1 MSVTQQMLS
10 EFDFKVLIDKS
21 ASMGTEDMPG
31 GRSRWAYM
39 QETAE
44 QFCRELDKVD
54 ADGIDVILFSG
65 ASILPFR
72 NVNAAKV
79 RDLFSDNAP
88 RSSTPLA
95 QALQVAFDQAAT
107 SSKKV
112 FILCFTDGEPDDK
125 EAVKK
130 TLIAQSNKQE
140 KDEDCTVL
148 FVQVGYDAGATRY
161 LKTLD
166 DDLTGAKFD
175 IVDVKTIDEAEKFA
189 SITDLVVAAIDD

>member
-1 MSVTQQMLS
+1 MSVTQQVLS
-10 EFDFKVLIDKS
+10 EFDFKVLIDRS
-21 ASMGTEDMPG
+21 ASMGTEDMK

-44 QFCRELDKVD
+44 QFCRELDKID

-65 ASILPFR
+65 AGLDPYS

-79 RDLFSDNAP
+79 RDLFANNAP

-95 QALQVAFDQAAT
+95 QALQMAFDQAARA
-107 SSKKV
+107 SKKV

-125 EAVKK
+125 EAVKR
-130 TLIAQSNKQE
+130 TIIAQSNRQE
-140 KDEDCTVL
+140 RDEDLTIL

-166 DDLTGAKFD
+166 DELTGAKFD
-175 IVDVKTIDEAEKFA
+175 IVDVKTIDEAEKFNSVA
-189 SITDLVVAAIDD
+189 ELVVAAIDD